1 MAMEN
6 DWFGQNLERLVDDPE
21 QVLAR
26 FFFAAA
32 TSAVLGSARLPLLPP
47 RHFVLIT
54 SIEIAPILAEL
65 ARLTSED
72 WEQNSRHS
80 VKVQRETR
88 AIELSVR
95 EAGGVRSRHNQ
106 HIRASEN
113 ASKFPF
119 LMNWLDNFSATQGE
133 GTLQLA
139 RIVKLHAGGQVYP
152 HIDRGLYYLIRD
164 RYHLVLQSACG
175 SRMQCEDQVSI
186 WQPGEVWWFNNHVRH
201 QAFNDSGEE
210 RIHVIFDVLPEKN
223 RSFVPYL
230 QQYAATL
237 AD

>member
-1 MAMEN
+1 METN
-6 DWFGQNLERLVDDPE
+6 WFGQNLERLVSDPE

-32 TSAVLGSARLPLLPP
+32 SSAVLGSARLPLLPP
-47 RHFVLIT
+47 RFFVLMT

-65 ARLTSED
+65 ARLTTED
-72 WEQNSRHS
+72 WEQNSRHN
-80 VKVQRETR
+80 VQVQRETR

-95 EAGGVRSRHNQ
+95 EASGVRSRHNQ
-106 HIRASEN
+106 YLRASEN
-113 ASKFPF
+113 VKKFPF
-119 LMNWLDNFSATQGE
+119 LMNWLTDFSARQGE

-139 RIVKLHAGGQVYP
+139 RIVKLRPGGQVYP
-152 HIDRGLYYLIRD
+152 HVDRGLYYLIRD
-164 RYHLVLQSACG
+164 RYHLVLQSASG
-175 SRMQCEDQVSI
+175 SRMQCEDQISV

-201 QAFNDSGEE
+201 QAFNDSDEE

-223 RSFVPYL
+223 RSFVPHL
-230 QQYAATL
+230 QQYAANL